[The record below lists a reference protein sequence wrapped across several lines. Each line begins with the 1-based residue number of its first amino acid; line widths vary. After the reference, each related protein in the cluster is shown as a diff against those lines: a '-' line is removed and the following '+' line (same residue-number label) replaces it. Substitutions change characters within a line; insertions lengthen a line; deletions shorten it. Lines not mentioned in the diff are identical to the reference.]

1 MDNFRLILLMSLA
14 AVLFLIYQAWMEDY
28 GRQQAAPQTAAQS
41 APGQPAKSADA
52 ATSLAPGDE
61 PARPTD
67 APDAPPAHPASAGSV
82 SPLEGGAASV
92 QPGSATTSVVTV
104 KTDVLRAEIATRGG
118 TIQSLWLK
126 DYAADADRPEVPLQL
141 LKPDAPNMFIVQSGL
156 LGGGDVTV
164 PTHEADFTAAQ
175 SAFQLADGD
184 DQLVVELVW
193 RGDSGLEVIK
203 RYRFERGSYL
213 VHAEQHI
220 DNNTGAPTAVRNYDQ
235 LQRTE
240 LVDPNK
246 SSFIHTYTGAVYYGP
261 EEKYKKETFKEMTK
275 RPLDVSITGG
285 WIAMIQH
292 YFMAAWIPQPDE
304 PQTFYSKVVGD
315 GRYIIGQYSPAVTIP
330 AGGSHTF
337 ENRLFVGPKLQDQ
350 LDQIAP
356 GLELAVDY
364 GWLTILAKPIFW
376 LLELIHSLVGNWGW
390 AIIILTILIK
400 AAFYKLSETSYKSMA
415 NMRKLAPRLKALKD
429 RYGDDKERMNQ
440 AMMELYKKEKINP
453 LGGCLPI
460 LVQIPVFIAL
470 YWVLLESV
478 ELRHAPFILWI
489 DNLTAPDPW
498 FVLPVIMGV
507 SMFVQQK
514 LNPPPPDPMQEKIF
528 MALPFVFT
536 VFFAFFPAGLVL
548 YWTVNQLLSIT
559 QQWYITRQIEK
570 AEAAKHKA

>member
-1 MDNFRLILLMSLA
+1 MDNFRLILLLSLA
-14 AVLFLIYQAWMEDY
+14 AVLFLIYQAWTEDY
-28 GRQQAAPQTAAQS
+28 GRQQAVPQTAGQS
-41 APGQPAKSADA
+41 APVQPAQSPDA
-52 ATSLAPGDE
+52 AKPLAPGDE

-67 APDAPPAHPASAGSV
+67 APDAPPTQPATAGDA

-92 QPGSATTSVVTV
+92 QPGLVTTSVVTV
-104 KTDVLRAEIATRGG
+104 ETDVLRAEIATRGG

-156 LGGGDVTV
+156 LGGGNGAV
-164 PTHEADFTAAQ
+164 PTHEANFTAAQ

-184 DQLVVELVW
+184 DQVVVELVW
-193 RGDSGLEVIK
+193 RDDDGLEVIK

-213 VHAEQHI
+213 VHAEQRVN
-220 DNNTGAPTAVRNYDQ
+220 NNTGAPVAVRNYDQ

-275 RPLDVSITGG
+275 RPLDVSIAGG

-304 PQTFYSKVVGD
+304 LQTFYSKVVGD
-315 GRYIIGQYSPAVTIP
+315 GRYIIGQYSPAVTVP
-330 AGGSHTF
+330 AGGFHTF
-337 ENRLFVGPKLQDQ
+337 ENRLFMGPKLQDE
-350 LDQIAP
+350 LDRIAP

-376 LLELIHSLVGNWGW
+376 LLDLIHSLVGNWGW

-528 MALPFVFT
+528 LALPFVFT

>member
-1 MDNFRLILLMSLA
+1 MDNFRLILLLSLA

-28 GRQQAAPQTAAQS
+28 GRQQPAPQASAQAPATTPATTDAPAARPTGAGD
-41 APGQPAKSADA
+41 AP
-52 ATSLAPGDE
+52 E
-61 PARPTD
+61 VPTD
-67 APDAPPAHPASAGSV
+67 APDAPPAQPSTTTTADTDPSTDAAGVPA
-82 SPLEGGAASV
+82 L
-92 QPGSATTSVVTV
+92 VTV
-104 KTDVLRAEIATRGG
+104 ETDVLRAEISTRGG
-118 TIQSLWLK
+118 TLQSLWLK
-126 DYAADADRPEVPLQL
+126 DYAADADRPDIPLQL
-141 LKPDAPNMFIVQSGL
+141 LKPAPPNMFIVQSGL
-156 LGGGDVTV
+156 LGGGEQTL
-164 PTHEADFTAAQ
+164 PTHNAPFVPEAT
-175 SAFQLADGD
+175 SYRLAEDND
-184 DQLVVELVW
+184 DLLVELVW
-193 RGDSGLEVIK
+193 QAEDGLTVTK

-213 VHAEQHI
+213 VHAEQRI
-220 DNNTGAPTAVRNYDQ
+220 DNAGNEPIALRNYDQ

-261 EEKYKKETFKEMTK
+261 EEKYKKEKFGEMTK
-275 RPLDVSITGG
+275 RPLDVTISGS

-304 PQTFYSKVVGD
+304 AQTFYSKVVGD

-337 ENRLFVGPKLQDQ
+337 ENRLFMGPKLQDE

-364 GWLTILAKPIFW
+364 GWLTVLAKPIFW
-376 LLELIHSLVGNWGW
+376 LLDLIHSLVGNWGW

-400 AAFYKLSETSYKSMA
+400 AAFYKLSETSYRSMA

-507 SMFVQQK
+507 SMFAQQK

-548 YWTVNQLLSIT
+548 YWTVNQLLSIA
-559 QQWYITRQIEK
+559 QQWYITRQIEQ
-570 AEAAKHKA
+570 AEAAKHKT